1 MVADWLKADSQ
12 DRVDD
17 AARCLGKKG
26 QEEKIEKNGEREK
39 GENSYSVCGGLLT
52 ICSRNR
58 SLISGS
64 FSRAP
69 FLERV
74 LTPSRDE

>member
-39 GENSYSVCGGLLT
+39 GEIPIRSVED
-52 ICSRNR
+52 
-58 SLISGS
+58 
-64 FSRAP
+64 F
-69 FLERV
+69 
-74 LTPSRDE
+74 